1 MSRQG
6 ICIFFMCSV
15 IIISFRKSL
24 QLYCDTS
31 SLGREE
37 QPHME
42 GGGGVNPQLPALA
55 IYELFLNKESQDFH
69 KFLAFFDNFL
79 GCVLCRS
86 SIDSHSFQ

>member
-37 QPHME
+37 QSHMEE
-42 GGGGVNPQLPALA
+42 GGGGGKSP
-55 IYELFLNKESQDFH
+55 IF
-69 KFLAFFDNFL
+69 
-79 GCVLCRS
+79 
-86 SIDSHSFQ
+86 SHIPNIFAVDI